1 MSNAYK
7 STELGVIPIDW
18 DIVRF
23 DSIAELR
30 HGHQYRNYDFTD
42 EGIKILKITQ
52 IKSDETIDLSSCSF
66 ISGNRLE
73 EFQKVVINK
82 GDILIALTGATIG
95 KIARF
100 KSEELVLQNYRVGNF
115 FPLKEDVLYKD
126 YFFHFLRSNLFYHQ
140 IISRQTQSA
149 QQNIGKEE
157 INNMLIFFPSFKEQK
172 AIASILTSFDD
183 KIELLQAQNETLET
197 IAQTI
202 FKEWFGKYQ
211 VGDELPEGWRV
222 GKIGE
227 VAILKS
233 GYAFKSNDFIDESNY
248 KALKIKDLK
257 GNGKVDI
264 SNISCI
270 DKEITVLKRV
280 KYFKLSEGDLVL
292 AMSGNTTGKIGVVP
306 PHEKEIYLNQRVGKF
321 FLDDKRMIS
330 YLYNF
335 LMSNDYENKILSMGY
350 GSAQPNINPS
360 QIENID
366 IIYPVK
372 DQLKEYLDISN
383 PIFSKVLRNYSQ
395 IQTLQATR
403 DTLLPK
409 LMSGQLRVAEFQEQL
424 SEVM

>member
-1 MSNAYK
+1 MREENYIPRGWTVK
-7 STELGVIPIDW
+7 TLG
-18 DIVRF
+18 DICNNVSRRF
-23 DSIAELR
+23 DFNSKSKVIFINTGDVLNGRFLHKSFSDKKGLPGQAKKA
-30 HGHQYRNYDFTD
+30 
-42 EGIKILKITQ
+42 IK
-52 IKSDETIDLSSCSF
+52 
-66 ISGNRLE
+66 
-73 EFQKVVINK
+73 K
-82 GDILIALTGATIG
+82 GDILYSEIRPKNKRFAIVDFEAGDYVVSTKLMVIEHNDLVRLDFLFTLLSSNKQIQIFNEIAESRSGTFPQITFDSISYL
-95 KIARF
+95 KI
-100 KSEELVLQNYRVGNF
+100 LLP
-115 FPLKEDVLYKD
+115 PL
-126 YFFHFLRSNLFYHQ
+126 
-140 IISRQTQSA
+140 
-149 QQNIGKEE
+149 
-157 INNMLIFFPSFKEQK
+157 PEQK

-211 VGDELPEGWRV
+211 VGDKLPEGWRV